1 MRLELIAWVT
11 RSSQFNVIV
20 DLAVDGENELPV
32 FAQERLCAG
41 I

>member
-11 RSSQFNVIV
+11 RCSQFDVIV
-20 DLAVDGENELPV
+20 DLAIDCENELPV
-32 FAQERLCAG
+32 LAQERLRAG